1 MNAVCRIPI
10 KKIVKLSAV
19 GEALFLQYWPDIFTD
34 FQYMYFENIVPIWL
48 SDVRSQLFMSSGKKS
63 NVQEQSFNIIK
74 WFTRY
79 FVSYYLC
86 VFLQKLGVY
95 VVCVVAWL

>member
-1 MNAVCRIPI
+1 M
-10 KKIVKLSAV
+10 KLSAV
-19 GEALFLQYWPDIFTD
+19 GEALFLQYWPEIFTD

-79 FVSYYLC
+79 FLSFVL
-86 VFLQKLGVY
+86 VIPQNLKE
-95 VVCVVAWL
+95 